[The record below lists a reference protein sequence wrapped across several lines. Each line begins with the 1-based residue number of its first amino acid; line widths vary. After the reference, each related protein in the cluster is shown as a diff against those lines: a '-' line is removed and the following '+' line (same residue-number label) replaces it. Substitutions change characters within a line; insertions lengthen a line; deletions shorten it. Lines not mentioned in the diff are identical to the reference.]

1 MYFDEKLMMQT
12 QANGKKPHFEAK
24 FDPLGPNLGHQFF
37 FQTSGLLSR
46 WISWSVIMYNIRK
59 KLMI

>member
-1 MYFDEKLMMQT
+1 MQT